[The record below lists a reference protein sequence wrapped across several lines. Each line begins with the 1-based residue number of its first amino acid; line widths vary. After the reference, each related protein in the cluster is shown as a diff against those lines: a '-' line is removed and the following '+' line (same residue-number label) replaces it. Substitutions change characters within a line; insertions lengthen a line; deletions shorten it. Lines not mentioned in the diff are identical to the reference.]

1 MAWYWFQFST
11 NFRCWSLILTDFFL
25 HEKLCFKSSLSYLQK
40 LSKKKKKKLLFL
52 FFLRVDSKNVKYRLL
67 IYFYFLFL
75 LNLCCISLFIRVG
88 WIWFRTLT
96 LSPSLGKSRSTHL
109 VVTCCD
115 SPRHAQFFE
124 IEDGKMVLWCLIMGL
139 SFPSEWPRWSQ

>member
-1 MAWYWFQFST
+1 MKNYVS
-11 NFRCWSLILTDFFL
+11 NPPSPIY
-25 HEKLCFKSSLSYLQK
+25 KNYQK
-40 LSKKKKKKLLFL
+40 KNLLFL
-52 FFLRVDSKNVKYRLL
+52 FFLGIDSKNVKYRLL

-88 WIWFRTLT
+88 RIWFTTLT

-139 SFPSEWPRWSQ
+139 SFPSE